1 MSWLLKV
8 VLQWTLGCMYPFGSH
23 FSLHTCPGMGLQ
35 GYMLAYSF
43 SFLRNLHTVLHSGCT
58 NLHSH
63 QQCRRIHFFPHP
75 LQHLLFVDF
84 LMITILTRVSWYPI
98 TVLICIYLIIS
109 DVEHLFMC
117 LLAICMSCLKKCL
130 FRSSAHLLIGLLVL
144 MHELF
149 VNFGD

>member
-98 TVLICIYLIIS
+98 IVLICIYLIIS

-144 MHELF
+144 VLLNIVSCM
-149 VNFGD
+149 